1 MPADHP
7 DYATLTQILQQVA
20 EGLKERQ
27 DAESGVWYQ
36 LLQYDNTYVGECGKA
51 NYLEAS
57 ASSMFTYAYLKALRL
72 GLLDESYRPM
82 AERAYQGL
90 LTTFVT
96 ENADKSLN
104 LNHSCRSAGLGPAS
118 SPSRDGS
125 ASYYLC
131 GGDVTEVSNEG
142 KSLGPFIMASLEYEL
157 EKATVSGQSAVRSD
171 AGLTILQSADSITL
185 RTAGADA
192 IDAHLT
198 QLNGGKTV
206 ASAHQVGTVSFP
218 TARLAAGAYL
228 LYGTVDGRRYAR
240 KVFVVK

>member
-1 MPADHP
+1 
-7 DYATLTQILQQVA
+7 VA
-20 EGLKERQ
+20 EGLQARQ

-36 LLQYDNTYVGECGKA
+36 LLQYDNSYVGECGKA

-72 GLLDESYRPM
+72 GLLDESYRPT

-90 LTTFVT
+90 IQTFVT
-96 ENADKSLN
+96 ENADGSLN

-157 EKATVSGQSAVRSD
+157 EQAAVSGQKSLTAD
-171 AGLTILQSADSITL
+171 ARLTIDRSADSITIRAL
-185 RTAGADA
+185 GTDS

-198 QLNGGKTV
+198 HLAGGHVV
-206 ASAHQVGTVSFP
+206 ASARQAGSVTFATKGL
-218 TARLAAGAYL
+218 TAGVYM
-228 LYGTVDGRRYAR
+228 LYGTVDGRKYAR
-240 KVFVVK
+240 KVFVVQ